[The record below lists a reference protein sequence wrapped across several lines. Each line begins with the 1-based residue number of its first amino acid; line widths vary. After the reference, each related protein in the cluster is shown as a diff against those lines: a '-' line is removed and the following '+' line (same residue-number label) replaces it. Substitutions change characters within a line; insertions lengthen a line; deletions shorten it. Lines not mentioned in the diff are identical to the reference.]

1 MPRFTSKWRLLL
13 ALAFVASLVG
23 IGTMVGTPSAQA
35 AFYDSNGQD
44 PGGGGGGGPT
54 AAGDPDVPTGACKAP
69 RTDGVITTAVTPESG
84 PVVASAVDT
93 HPEWTMRLRV
103 VLLVL
108 RGYIFRF

>member
-1 MPRFTSKWRLLL
+1 MPRITRKWRLLL

-23 IGTMVGTPSAQA
+23 IGTMVATPSAQA
-35 AFYDSNGQD
+35 GFYDSSGNNTGGS
-44 PGGGGGGGPT
+44 GGGDPT
-54 AAGDPDVPTGACKAP
+54 AAGDPDVPTGAGKAP
-69 RTDGVITTAVTPESG
+69 RTDGVITTTVTPESG
-84 PVVASAVDT
+84 SVVVAASDM